1 MAQAF
6 CAHSTSTT
14 TLNLDVATQILRRGG
29 MRLETNG
36 EGFQIAYGRQI
47 LLGCGRH
54 NYELT
59 APDVVEHVRR
69 TLVR

>member
-1 MAQAF
+1 
-6 CAHSTSTT
+6 
-14 TLNLDVATQILRRGG
+14 

-47 LLGCGRH
+47 LLGCGLR

-59 APDVVEHVRR
+59 AADVVEHVRR
-69 TLVR
+69 TLNSLSQ